1 MEGKKMYRLLK
12 KNENCALLES
22 LERKGRYIIRDVE
35 NEVIYIGNNYNSA
48 EKMFNDYDIKAVRR
62 MRKRLFEDWLKEFV
76 QA

>member
-1 MEGKKMYRLLK
+1 MEGKKMYKLLM

-22 LERKGRYIIRDVE
+22 LERKGRYIIRDIE
-35 NEVIYIGNNYNSA
+35 NEVIYIGNNYNNA

-62 MRKRLFEDWLKEFV
+62 MRKRLFEDWLKEFA

>member
-1 MEGKKMYRLLK
+1 MDVEKKYKLLM

-22 LERKGRYIIRDVE
+22 LERKGRYVIRDVE
-35 NEVIYIGNNYNSA
+35 NEVIYIGNNYNNA

-62 MRKRLFEDWLKEFV
+62 TRKRLFEDWLKEFV

>member
-1 MEGKKMYRLLK
+1 MEGKKMYKLLM

-35 NEVIYIGNNYNSA
+35 NEVIYIGNNYNNA

>member
-1 MEGKKMYRLLK
+1 MDVEKKYKLLM

-22 LERKGRYIIRDVE
+22 LERKGRYIIRDIE
-35 NEVIYIGNNYNSA
+35 NEVIYIGNNYDNA

>member
-1 MEGKKMYRLLK
+1 MDVEKKYKLLM

-22 LERKGRYIIRDVE
+22 LERKGRYVIRDIE
-35 NEVIYIGNNYNSA
+35 NEVIYIGNNYNNA

-62 MRKRLFEDWLKEFV
+62 MRKRLFEDWLKEFA

>member
-1 MEGKKMYRLLK
+1 MEGRKMYKLLM

-35 NEVIYIGNNYNSA
+35 NEVIYIGNNYNNA

>member
-1 MEGKKMYRLLK
+1 MEGKKMYKLLM

-22 LERKGRYIIRDVE
+22 LERKGRYVIRDIE
-35 NEVIYIGNNYNSA
+35 NEVIYIGNNYNNA

>member
-1 MEGKKMYRLLK
+1 MDVEKKYKLLM

-22 LERKGRYIIRDVE
+22 LERKGRYVIRDIE
-35 NEVIYIGNNYNSA
+35 NEVIYIGNNYSNA

-62 MRKRLFEDWLKEFV
+62 MRKRLFEDWLKEFA

>member
-1 MEGKKMYRLLK
+1 MDVEKKYKLLM

-22 LERKGRYIIRDVE
+22 LERKGRYVIRDIE
-35 NEVIYIGNNYNSA
+35 NEVIYIGNNYNNA

>member
-1 MEGKKMYRLLK
+1 MDVEKKYKLLM

-22 LERKGRYIIRDVE
+22 LERKGLYIIRDIE
-35 NEVIYIGNNYNSA
+35 NEVIYIGNNYDNA
-48 EKMFNDYDIKAVRR
+48 LKMFNDYDIKAVRR

>member
-1 MEGKKMYRLLK
+1 MEIKKMYKLLM

-22 LERKGRYIIRDVE
+22 LERKGRYVIRDIE
-35 NEVIYIGNNYNSA
+35 NEVIYIGNNYNNA

>member
-1 MEGKKMYRLLK
+1 MEGRKMYKLLM

-22 LERKGRYIIRDVE
+22 LERKGRYKVRDIE
-35 NEVIYIGNNYNSA
+35 NEDIYIGNNYDNA
-48 EKMFNDYDIKAVRR
+48 LKMFNDYDIKAVRR